1 MKQCLLTVCFTAQL
15 EDREAR
21 LLETE
26 SIQKTLA
33 QELENTQIEL
43 ENICRQKSLV
53 SVL

>member
-1 MKQCLLTVCFTAQL
+1 MLFFFKL

-21 LLETE
+21 LLEAE

-53 SVL
+53 SRWFDPKL